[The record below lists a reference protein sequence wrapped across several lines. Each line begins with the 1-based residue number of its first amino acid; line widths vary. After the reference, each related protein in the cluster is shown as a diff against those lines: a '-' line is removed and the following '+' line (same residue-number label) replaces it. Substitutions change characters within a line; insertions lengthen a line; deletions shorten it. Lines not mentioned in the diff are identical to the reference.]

1 MRERSERTF
10 EPFPKVLGIYS
21 SNSEDRTGTGATQR
35 SSRQQIYWYVL
46 QISEEKFEMQPLN
59 ANHVPSG
66 VIKHL
71 DLAEFSKLTPEP
83 SYYQNITLPVLQSL
97 RGKIERGEKYFE
109 KGLLSAAEKEFLKAL
124 KIDELNVRA
133 NFGLGEVY
141 AEQHEYEKIRH
152 VVGVLLGLDETFRE
166 EHRKRF
172 NSLGVSLRKNGMVDE
187 AINYYS
193 KALEYN
199 EEDENLHFNMARA
212 YFEKMEYV
220 QCEKHLKRALEISP
234 DFREARLFQAYLER
248 QAPHKFEGKK

>member
-1 MRERSERTF
+1 MGSQSENNF
-10 EPFPKVLGIYS
+10 DPFPKILGIYS

-35 SSRQQIYWYVL
+35 SLKQQIYWYVL
-46 QISEEKFEMQPLN
+46 QISEERFELQPLN

-71 DLAEFSKLTPEP
+71 DLEEFAKLTPEP
-83 SYYQNITLPVLQSL
+83 SYYKNITLPVLQSL
-97 RGKIERGEKYFE
+97 RDKIERGEKYFE
-109 KGLLSAAEKEFLKAL
+109 KGMLTAAEKEFLKAL

-141 AEQHEYEKIRH
+141 AEKHDYEKIRH
-152 VVGVLLGLDETFRE
+152 VIGVLLGLDETFQD

-199 EEDENLHFNMARA
+199 ENDENLHFNMARA
-212 YFEKMEYV
+212 FLEKMEYV
-220 QCEKHLKRALEISP
+220 ECERHLTRALEISP
-234 DFREARLFQAYLER
+234 EFREAKLFQAYLKR
-248 QAPHKFEGKK
+248 QAPYKLEKKL